1 MKIGIDAS
9 LVVGEKAGVGFYTAC
24 LIEAL
29 AALDPVNDYVLY
41 PFFYHV
47 FDPRFKELKPP
58 ASNFSVRFSRLPEKS
73 IRYLW
78 FRSGIPRHWLI
89 GNVDV
94 LHSTTYC
101 CPHRHIGKLVI
112 TIYDISF
119 IHYPEHHTE
128 ANRVHCLKGTL
139 DSATMADCII
149 AISEHTKSD
158 LVEYLNIPGDR
169 IVVTHLA
176 ARRAFRPRPP
186 EEVRAYN
193 QNHWGLESPYI
204 LSVGTLEPRKNIRRL
219 IGAYCSLP
227 GELRD
232 HYQLVIAGG
241 KGWLS
246 SDVYRTVTEMG
257 AESRV
262 RFLGYIPEPDLPWLY
277 CGASCFVYPSL
288 YEGFGLPP
296 LEAMATGI
304 PVIASNTSSM
314 PEVLGNAGVLVD
326 PQSDED
332 LGSAMIR
339 VLSDS
344 DLRREMSSNGLSRSA
359 LFSWE
364 KTAAQTLKIYESLGN

>member
-24 LIEAL
+24 LLEAL
-29 AALDPVNDYVLY
+29 AALDQVNDYVLY

-58 ASNFSVRFSRLPEKS
+58 ASNFSVRFSRLPEKWT
-73 IRYLW
+73 RYLW
-78 FRSGIPRHWLI
+78 FRSGIPRHWLL
-89 GNVDV
+89 GPADV

-101 CPHRHIGKLVI
+101 CPRRHTGKLVM

-139 DSATMADCII
+139 DGASMADRII
-149 AISEHTKSD
+149 AISEHTKRD
-158 LVEYLNIPGDR
+158 LIEYLNIPEDR
-169 IVVTHLA
+169 VVVTPLA
-176 ARRAFRPRPP
+176 ARKEFKPRPP
-186 EEVRAYN
+186 EEARAYAMDR
-193 QNHWGLESPYI
+193 WGLNSPYL

-219 IGAYCSLP
+219 IGAFCSLP
-227 GELRD
+227 RD
-232 HYQLVIAGG
+232 IRDNYQLVIAGG

-246 SDVYRTVTEMG
+246 SDIYRTVTDMG
-257 AESRV
+257 MESRIQ
-262 RFLGYIPEPDLPWLY
+262 FLGYVPEPDLPWLY
-277 CGASCFVYPSL
+277 CGATCFIYPSL

-296 LEAMATGI
+296 LEAMAAGI

-314 PEVLGNAGVLVD
+314 PEVLGNAGILVD
-326 PQSDED
+326 PGSEED
-332 LGSAMIR
+332 IGSSVIK
-339 VLSDS
+339 VLSNS
-344 DLRREMSSNGLSRSA
+344 DLRREMSNKGISRSA

-364 KTAAQTLKIYESLGN
+364 KTAAQTLKVYESLGN